1 MNDPRPI
8 RIQMSRRKG
17 FRLQEVAGNGLP
29 TARVDRA
36 TRWGNIFIVGWP
48 DPRTGER
55 IRTVIEAVEKFRAHL
70 LASPDLLAK
79 AKAELQGKNLVCW
92 CPLPDAGEPDLCH
105 AAVLLEIANAT
116 DEP

>member
-29 TARVDRA
+29 TVRVDRA
-36 TRWGNIFIVGWP
+36 TKWGNIFIFGWS

-55 IRTVIEAVEKFRAHL
+55 GKTPADVVAKFRVHL

-92 CPLPDAGEPDLCH
+92 CPLPEPGEPDLCH
-105 AAVLLEIANAT
+105 AAVLLEIANAAV
-116 DEP
+116 EA